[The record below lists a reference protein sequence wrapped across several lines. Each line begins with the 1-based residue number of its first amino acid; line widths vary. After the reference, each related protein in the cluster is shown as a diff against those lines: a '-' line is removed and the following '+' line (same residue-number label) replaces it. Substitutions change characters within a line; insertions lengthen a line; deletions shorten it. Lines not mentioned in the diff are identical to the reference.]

1 MPPGQAASPPMD
13 DAMLL
18 HRDAVVIDATCPL
31 MNKPE
36 YIQWWIDGGVNAAAA
51 TVGGYE
57 STGPTIK
64 HLARWIRLV
73 DSDPRLRMV
82 TRAADVG
89 AAKGDGQLGIIFHLQ
104 GTYPIGDDLN
114 MVSLYK
120 RLGVGIVQLA
130 YNVRNLVGDGC
141 EERTDSGLSNFGVSL
156 IQRLNEERIIVDCT
170 HTGYTTTMEAIELS
184 TAPVVFSHSNAK
196 AVRDSPRNI
205 TDDQIRAAAA
215 TGGLIG
221 VVGFPPFVSA
231 SPRPTLD
238 ELIDHIDYIVKLV
251 GIDHVGL
258 GIDYFTGQAGVV
270 EDDTARAIYDNAV
283 AEGLWRAESYPPP
296 PYHYPAGIETPKSF
310 PNLTARL
317 LDRGYS
323 GSNVR
328 QILGENWLRV
338 YTAVWGE

>member
-1 MPPGQAASPPMD
+1 MPQGQALPPSAD
-13 DAMLL
+13 DAIRL
-18 HRDAVVIDATCPL
+18 HRDAIVIDATCPL

-36 YIQWWIDGGVNAAAA
+36 YIQWWIDGGVTAAAA
-51 TVGGYE
+51 TIGGYE
-57 STGPTIK
+57 ASGPTIK

-73 DSDPRLRMV
+73 ETDPRLRMV
-82 TRAADVG
+82 TRAADVE
-89 AAKGDGQLGIIFHLQ
+89 AAKRDGKLGIIFHMQ
-104 GTYPIGDDLN
+104 GTYPIADDLN
-114 MVSLYK
+114 MISLYK
-120 RLGVGIVQLA
+120 RLGVRIVQLA

-141 EERTDSGLSNFGVSL
+141 EERTDSGLSNFGVRV
-156 IQRLNEERIIVDCT
+156 IERLNEERIIVDCT

-251 GIDHVGL
+251 GIDHVGI

-270 EDDTARAIYDNAV
+270 EDETARAIYDNAI
-283 AEGLWRAESYPPP
+283 AEGLWKPESYPPP
-296 PYHYPAGIETPKSF
+296 PYHYPAGIETPRSF

-317 LDRGYS
+317 LERGYS
-323 GSNVR
+323 ADNVR
-328 QILGENWLRV
+328 QILGGNWLRV
-338 YTAVWGE
+338 YKAVWGE